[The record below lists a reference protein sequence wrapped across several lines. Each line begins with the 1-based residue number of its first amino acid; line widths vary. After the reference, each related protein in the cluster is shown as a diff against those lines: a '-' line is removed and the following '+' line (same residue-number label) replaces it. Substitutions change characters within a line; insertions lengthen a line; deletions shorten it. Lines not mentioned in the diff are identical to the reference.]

1 MEITTDILNWALS
14 NGPLGIVTL
23 VAIFLGVLVWTERRK
38 TDSSIP
44 EVSDVKELIK
54 DYEQL
59 SKDYHETAVTLARTM
74 ERLAVLLDER
84 TRRQNGGNGSR

>member
-23 VAIFLGVLVWTERRK
+23 VAIFLGVLVWTERKR
-38 TDSSIP
+38 SASVNIP
-44 EVSDVKELIK
+44 EVSDVKELVK
-54 DYEQL
+54 DYEKL

-84 TRRQNGGNGSR
+84 TRRQNGNGSR